1 MTKEELKEMF
11 SRSDWN
17 EETILEADK
26 VISRIAEEYLGLNTY
41 PNQFEIV
48 SSEQMLDAYSLVGL
62 PISYNHWKFGKDF
75 VINKSKYRRG
85 QMGLAYELVI
95 NSNPCISYNME
106 DNTTCLMLLVLAHA
120 AYGHNHF
127 FKNNY
132 LFKQWTHAD
141 AIVDYMLFAREY
153 VEKCEEK
160 YGYEEV
166 ERILDACHMIER
178 YGVDK
183 YTKPQRISAKKEQ
196 ERLKQRLEDDR
207 VLVDDMWRTIP
218 NGEEKKERID
228 RFPKQPEENILYF
241 IEKNSP
247 NLKVWQRELIR
258 IVRKTAQY
266 FYPQGQTKVINEGCL
281 VEGSLINTENGL
293 MDIKEIV
300 ETKYSGKVWDGDNW
314 RSIYDWFI
322 NEDKDRIKIVTDK
335 GYEIHGGDNHKLFIN
350 GEWVK
355 LSELNIGDEIK
366 LEPKEVPYTENYVE
380 VDYETPKYLTNVELC
395 EMKGITHSTYD
406 RYKDP
411 NYPYKMSDER
421 VRLCEEI
428 DFIINERDESVRFV
442 KKWELYN
449 IPSII
454 DEKLA
459 YWLGLLVG
467 DGNTNWKNRVINFT
481 NGDEGLVDE
490 FDRLTYELFNYKCSI
505 KKDDNRWRVT
515 INSQHILHFLQR
527 YIGIKNGVSSRI
539 KDIPEVVLKSP
550 KSVIKSFIKGHFDAD
565 GHISKNVIIVSN
577 SKELLK
583 KEQVFLHNI
592 GIFSSLKKSHS
603 DDTYRLYMGGEDVK
617 HFYDEIGTN
626 CQYKKDNFKTY
637 FNDKKWYLEKDYV
650 VKVVEI
656 VKDKGDTYDFSVEET
671 HKYSALGYINHNCA
685 THSHYEIINKM
696 YEEGYLTDGFMMEF
710 FHNHS
715 NVIFQP
721 GFDSKFYSGLNPY
734 TLGFNIFQDLKRMS
748 LDPTEEDKEWFPE
761 IAGKG
766 NWAETFRY
774 IVENFKDETFVL
786 QYLSPKVIRDMRL
799 FEVTDE
805 EEKRFY
811 KITSIHNKQGYRNVR
826 KSLSETYNRATY
838 IPDIQVYD
846 VDVNGDRT
854 LTLNYTSI
862 DGKRLNSNDVDVV
875 VDNISV
881 LWGFPVTLI
890 EDGDEKQVISMSD
903 KLF

>member
-11 SRSDWN
+11 SSSDWN

-26 VISRIAEEYLGLNTY
+26 VISRIAEEHLGLNTY

-48 SSEQMLDAYSLVGL
+48 TSEQMLDAYSLVGL

-75 VINKSKYRRG
+75 VINKSKYKRG

-95 NSNPCISYNME
+95 NSDPCISYNME

-153 VEKCEEK
+153 VSKCEEK
-160 YGYEEV
+160 YGYDEV

-196 ERLKQRLEDDR
+196 ERLKQRVEDER
-207 VLVDDMWRTIP
+207 VLVNDMWRTIP
-218 NGEEKKERID
+218 NGDEKKERTE

-266 FYPQGQTKVINEGCL
+266 FYPQGQTKVINEGC
-281 VEGSLINTENGL
+281 
-293 MDIKEIV
+293 
-300 ETKYSGKVWDGDNW
+300 
-314 RSIYDWFI
+314 
-322 NEDKDRIKIVTDK
+322 
-335 GYEIHGGDNHKLFIN
+335 
-350 GEWVK
+350 
-355 LSELNIGDEIK
+355 
-366 LEPKEVPYTENYVE
+366 
-380 VDYETPKYLTNVELC
+380 
-395 EMKGITHSTYD
+395 
-406 RYKDP
+406 
-411 NYPYKMSDER
+411 
-421 VRLCEEI
+421 
-428 DFIINERDESVRFV
+428 
-442 KKWELYN
+442 
-449 IPSII
+449 
-454 DEKLA
+454 
-459 YWLGLLVG
+459 
-467 DGNTNWKNRVINFT
+467 
-481 NGDEGLVDE
+481 
-490 FDRLTYELFNYKCSI
+490 
-505 KKDDNRWRVT
+505 
-515 INSQHILHFLQR
+515 
-527 YIGIKNGVSSRI
+527 
-539 KDIPEVVLKSP
+539 
-550 KSVIKSFIKGHFDAD
+550 
-565 GHISKNVIIVSN
+565 
-577 SKELLK
+577 
-583 KEQVFLHNI
+583 
-592 GIFSSLKKSHS
+592 
-603 DDTYRLYMGGEDVK
+603 
-617 HFYDEIGTN
+617 
-626 CQYKKDNFKTY
+626 
-637 FNDKKWYLEKDYV
+637 
-650 VKVVEI
+650 
-656 VKDKGDTYDFSVEET
+656 
-671 HKYSALGYINHNCA
+671 A

-696 YEEGYLTDGFMMEF
+696 YDEGYLTDGFMMEF

-734 TLGFNIFQDLKRMS
+734 TLGFNIFQDLKRMA
-748 LDPTEEDKEWFPE
+748 LDPTEEDKEWFPD
-761 IAGKG
+761 IAGNKDWQG
-766 NWAETFRY
+766 MFRY
-774 IVENFKDETFVL
+774 IVENFKDETFIL

-805 EEKRFY
+805 EEKRYY
-811 KITSIHNKQGYRNVR
+811 KITSIHNKQGYKNVR

-862 DGKRLNSNDVDVV
+862 DGKRLNPKDVDVV

-890 EDGDEKQVISMSD
+890 EDGDEKQVLSMSD

>member
-11 SRSDWN
+11 SSSDWN

-26 VISRIAEEYLGLNTY
+26 VISRIAEEHLGLNTY

-48 SSEQMLDAYSLVGL
+48 TSEQMLDAYSLVGL

-75 VINKSKYRRG
+75 VINKSKYKRG

-153 VEKCEEK
+153 VSKCEEK
-160 YGYEEV
+160 YGYDEV

-196 ERLKQRLEDDR
+196 ERLKQRVEDER
-207 VLVDDMWRTIP
+207 VLVNDMWRTIP
-218 NGEEKKERID
+218 NGDEKKERTE

-266 FYPQGQTKVINEGCL
+266 FYPQGQTKVINEGC
-281 VEGSLINTENGL
+281 
-293 MDIKEIV
+293 
-300 ETKYSGKVWDGDNW
+300 
-314 RSIYDWFI
+314 
-322 NEDKDRIKIVTDK
+322 
-335 GYEIHGGDNHKLFIN
+335 
-350 GEWVK
+350 
-355 LSELNIGDEIK
+355 
-366 LEPKEVPYTENYVE
+366 
-380 VDYETPKYLTNVELC
+380 
-395 EMKGITHSTYD
+395 
-406 RYKDP
+406 
-411 NYPYKMSDER
+411 
-421 VRLCEEI
+421 
-428 DFIINERDESVRFV
+428 
-442 KKWELYN
+442 
-449 IPSII
+449 
-454 DEKLA
+454 
-459 YWLGLLVG
+459 
-467 DGNTNWKNRVINFT
+467 
-481 NGDEGLVDE
+481 
-490 FDRLTYELFNYKCSI
+490 
-505 KKDDNRWRVT
+505 
-515 INSQHILHFLQR
+515 
-527 YIGIKNGVSSRI
+527 
-539 KDIPEVVLKSP
+539 
-550 KSVIKSFIKGHFDAD
+550 
-565 GHISKNVIIVSN
+565 
-577 SKELLK
+577 
-583 KEQVFLHNI
+583 
-592 GIFSSLKKSHS
+592 
-603 DDTYRLYMGGEDVK
+603 
-617 HFYDEIGTN
+617 
-626 CQYKKDNFKTY
+626 
-637 FNDKKWYLEKDYV
+637 
-650 VKVVEI
+650 
-656 VKDKGDTYDFSVEET
+656 
-671 HKYSALGYINHNCA
+671 A

-696 YEEGYLTDGFMMEF
+696 YDEGYLTDGFMMEF

-734 TLGFNIFQDLKRMS
+734 TLGFNIFQDLKRMA
-748 LDPTEEDKEWFPE
+748 LDPTEEDKEWFPD
-761 IAGKG
+761 IAGNKDWQG
-766 NWAETFRY
+766 TFRY
-774 IVENFKDETFVL
+774 IVENFKDETFIL

-805 EEKRFY
+805 EEKRYY
-811 KITSIHNKQGYRNVR
+811 KISSIHNKQGYKNVR

-862 DGKRLNSNDVDVV
+862 DGKRLNPKDVDVV
-875 VDNISV
+875 VDNISL

-890 EDGDEKQVISMSD
+890 ESGDEKQVLSMSD

>member
-11 SRSDWN
+11 SSSDWN

-26 VISRIAEEYLGLNTY
+26 VISRIAEEHLGLNTY

-48 SSEQMLDAYSLVGL
+48 TSEQMLDAYSLVGL

-75 VINKSKYRRG
+75 VINKSKYKRG

-95 NSNPCISYNME
+95 NSDPCISYNME

-153 VEKCEEK
+153 VSKCEEK
-160 YGYEEV
+160 YGYDEV

-196 ERLKQRLEDDR
+196 ERLKQRVEDER
-207 VLVDDMWRTIP
+207 VLVNDMWRTIP
-218 NGEEKKERID
+218 NGDEKKERTE

-266 FYPQGQTKVINEGCL
+266 FYPQGQTKVINEGC
-281 VEGSLINTENGL
+281 
-293 MDIKEIV
+293 
-300 ETKYSGKVWDGDNW
+300 
-314 RSIYDWFI
+314 
-322 NEDKDRIKIVTDK
+322 
-335 GYEIHGGDNHKLFIN
+335 
-350 GEWVK
+350 
-355 LSELNIGDEIK
+355 
-366 LEPKEVPYTENYVE
+366 
-380 VDYETPKYLTNVELC
+380 
-395 EMKGITHSTYD
+395 
-406 RYKDP
+406 
-411 NYPYKMSDER
+411 
-421 VRLCEEI
+421 
-428 DFIINERDESVRFV
+428 
-442 KKWELYN
+442 
-449 IPSII
+449 
-454 DEKLA
+454 
-459 YWLGLLVG
+459 
-467 DGNTNWKNRVINFT
+467 
-481 NGDEGLVDE
+481 
-490 FDRLTYELFNYKCSI
+490 
-505 KKDDNRWRVT
+505 
-515 INSQHILHFLQR
+515 
-527 YIGIKNGVSSRI
+527 
-539 KDIPEVVLKSP
+539 
-550 KSVIKSFIKGHFDAD
+550 
-565 GHISKNVIIVSN
+565 
-577 SKELLK
+577 
-583 KEQVFLHNI
+583 
-592 GIFSSLKKSHS
+592 
-603 DDTYRLYMGGEDVK
+603 
-617 HFYDEIGTN
+617 
-626 CQYKKDNFKTY
+626 
-637 FNDKKWYLEKDYV
+637 
-650 VKVVEI
+650 
-656 VKDKGDTYDFSVEET
+656 
-671 HKYSALGYINHNCA
+671 A

-696 YEEGYLTDGFMMEF
+696 YDEGYLTDGFMMEF

-734 TLGFNIFQDLKRMS
+734 TLGFNIFQDLKRMA
-748 LDPTEEDKEWFPE
+748 LDPTEEDKEWFPD
-761 IAGKG
+761 IAGNKDWQG
-766 NWAETFRY
+766 MFRY
-774 IVENFKDETFVL
+774 IVENFKDETFIL

-805 EEKRFY
+805 EEKRYY
-811 KITSIHNKQGYRNVR
+811 KITSIHNKQGYKNVR

-862 DGKRLNSNDVDVV
+862 DGKRLNPKDVDVV
-875 VDNISV
+875 IDNISL

-890 EDGDEKQVISMSD
+890 ESGDEKQVLSMSD

>member
-26 VISRIAEEYLGLNTY
+26 VISRIAEEYLGLETY

-48 SSEQMLDAYSLVGL
+48 TSEQMLDAYSLIGL

-75 VINKSKYRRG
+75 VINKNKYKRG

-95 NSNPCISYNME
+95 NSDPCISYNME

-153 VEKCEEK
+153 VSKCEEK

-196 ERLKQRLEDDR
+196 ERLKRLVEDER
-207 VLVDDMWRTIP
+207 VLVNDMWRTIP
-218 NGEEKKERID
+218 NGDEKKERTE

-266 FYPQGQTKVINEGCL
+266 FYPQGQTKVINEG
-281 VEGSLINTENGL
+281 
-293 MDIKEIV
+293 
-300 ETKYSGKVWDGDNW
+300 
-314 RSIYDWFI
+314 
-322 NEDKDRIKIVTDK
+322 
-335 GYEIHGGDNHKLFIN
+335 
-350 GEWVK
+350 
-355 LSELNIGDEIK
+355 
-366 LEPKEVPYTENYVE
+366 
-380 VDYETPKYLTNVELC
+380 
-395 EMKGITHSTYD
+395 
-406 RYKDP
+406 
-411 NYPYKMSDER
+411 
-421 VRLCEEI
+421 
-428 DFIINERDESVRFV
+428 
-442 KKWELYN
+442 
-449 IPSII
+449 
-454 DEKLA
+454 
-459 YWLGLLVG
+459 
-467 DGNTNWKNRVINFT
+467 
-481 NGDEGLVDE
+481 
-490 FDRLTYELFNYKCSI
+490 
-505 KKDDNRWRVT
+505 
-515 INSQHILHFLQR
+515 
-527 YIGIKNGVSSRI
+527 
-539 KDIPEVVLKSP
+539 
-550 KSVIKSFIKGHFDAD
+550 
-565 GHISKNVIIVSN
+565 
-577 SKELLK
+577 
-583 KEQVFLHNI
+583 
-592 GIFSSLKKSHS
+592 
-603 DDTYRLYMGGEDVK
+603 
-617 HFYDEIGTN
+617 
-626 CQYKKDNFKTY
+626 
-637 FNDKKWYLEKDYV
+637 
-650 VKVVEI
+650 
-656 VKDKGDTYDFSVEET
+656 
-671 HKYSALGYINHNCA
+671 CA

-734 TLGFNIFQDLKRMS
+734 TLGFNIFQDLKRMA
-748 LDPTEEDKEWFPE
+748 LDPTEEDKEWFPD
-761 IAGKG
+761 IAGNKD
-766 NWAETFRY
+766 WQSKFRY
-774 IVENFKDETFVL
+774 IVENFKDETFIL

-805 EEKRFY
+805 EEKRYY
-811 KITSIHNKQGYRNVR
+811 KITSIHNKQGYKNVR
-826 KSLSETYNRATY
+826 KSLSETYNRSTY
-838 IPDIQVYD
+838 IPDIQVFD

-862 DGKRLNSNDVDVV
+862 DGKRLNPKDVDVV
-875 VDNISV
+875 VDNISL

-890 EDGDEKQVISMSD
+890 EGGDEKQVLSMSD

>member
-75 VINKSKYRRG
+75 VINKSKYKRG

-183 YTKPQRISAKKEQ
+183 YTKPQRISTEKEK
-196 ERLKQRLEDDR
+196 ERLKKVFEDER
-207 VLVDDMWRTIP
+207 ILVDDMWRTIP
-218 NGEEKKERID
+218 KDSKEEKQRIE

-266 FYPQGQTKVINEGCL
+266 FYPQGQTKVINEGC
-281 VEGSLINTENGL
+281 
-293 MDIKEIV
+293 
-300 ETKYSGKVWDGDNW
+300 
-314 RSIYDWFI
+314 
-322 NEDKDRIKIVTDK
+322 
-335 GYEIHGGDNHKLFIN
+335 
-350 GEWVK
+350 
-355 LSELNIGDEIK
+355 
-366 LEPKEVPYTENYVE
+366 
-380 VDYETPKYLTNVELC
+380 
-395 EMKGITHSTYD
+395 
-406 RYKDP
+406 
-411 NYPYKMSDER
+411 
-421 VRLCEEI
+421 
-428 DFIINERDESVRFV
+428 
-442 KKWELYN
+442 
-449 IPSII
+449 
-454 DEKLA
+454 
-459 YWLGLLVG
+459 
-467 DGNTNWKNRVINFT
+467 
-481 NGDEGLVDE
+481 
-490 FDRLTYELFNYKCSI
+490 
-505 KKDDNRWRVT
+505 
-515 INSQHILHFLQR
+515 
-527 YIGIKNGVSSRI
+527 
-539 KDIPEVVLKSP
+539 
-550 KSVIKSFIKGHFDAD
+550 
-565 GHISKNVIIVSN
+565 
-577 SKELLK
+577 
-583 KEQVFLHNI
+583 
-592 GIFSSLKKSHS
+592 
-603 DDTYRLYMGGEDVK
+603 
-617 HFYDEIGTN
+617 
-626 CQYKKDNFKTY
+626 
-637 FNDKKWYLEKDYV
+637 
-650 VKVVEI
+650 
-656 VKDKGDTYDFSVEET
+656 
-671 HKYSALGYINHNCA
+671 A
-685 THSHYEIINKM
+685 TFSHYEIINKM
-696 YEEGYLTDGFMMEF
+696 YDEGYLDEGFMMEF

-805 EEKRFY
+805 EQKRFY
-811 KITSIHNKQGYRNVR
+811 RITSIHNKQGYKQVR
-826 KSLSETYNRATY
+826 KSLSETYNRETY

-854 LTLNYTSI
+854 LTLNYTSTNN
-862 DGKRLNSNDVDVV
+862 KKLNMSDVDVV
-875 VDNISV
+875 IDNISL
-881 LWGFPVTLI
+881 LWGFPVRLI
-890 EDGDEKQVISMSD
+890 ENGDNGVSISVSD
-903 KLF
+903 ELF